1 MSLAS
6 RLALPLLVLAVAAQ
20 AGCEKKAAQSSAPP
34 AVKVAVASPCSGVWP
49 SYWQDPA
56 FNAQGMWAGQ
66 TVSDTPESQN
76 WTPANPAYTNPVFQ
90 LADAYSAGKEDD
102 PAAQP
107 WRDHKFD
114 AMFDPAT
121 PQAQKAQLAHDYAWA
136 VMAYMQDGNVSSGK
150 VDTDWNLCGNTRRQ
164 WFNMAFQTYHPL
176 TGREF
181 VHGLTREAPVTLSV
195 STQAANLGTTV
206 WAVAF
211 YNGNAAPTLA
221 KVWGSNGI
229 ATLPTANL
237 AFPEGTVIGKLLFST
252 ATAAQLPILANL
264 PSWTANTSTGA
275 AGSSNPTYCSP
286 PFNSTMPQMSQL
298 CPRSLSKVTLLQFD
312 MAVEDH
318 RSPRGWVYGTFV
330 ADGQAKA
337 VRFAQSLELNGAAP
351 NFKP

>member
-66 TVSDTPESQN
+66 TVSDTPDSQN

-211 YNGNAAPTLA
+211 YNGNAAPVLVFAVQLGRLARIGSWAAVAVENKSLPITVPSGKARLAVGSVAIPLEPQTLA
-221 KVWGSNGI
+221 RV
-229 ATLPTANL
+229 
-237 AFPEGTVIGKLLFST
+237 
-252 ATAAQLPILANL
+252 
-264 PSWTANTSTGA
+264 GA
-275 AGSSNPTYCSP
+275 ALP
-286 PFNSTMPQMSQL
+286 L
-298 CPRSLSKVTLLQFD
+298 
-312 MAVEDH
+312 
-318 RSPRGWVYGTFV
+318 
-330 ADGQAKA
+330 
-337 VRFAQSLELNGAAP
+337 
-351 NFKP
+351 